1 MLEKIFKRCG
11 SRGQALV
18 FFALMIPMTFMFFGA
33 AFEFGWWY
41 LNQSRLQNAADAAV
55 VAGAY
60 KIKEES
66 DPKLRLRNY
75 KKVEFISNDDDEFKK
90 FIKLKQTATVDR
102 SDAEEYISYKDAI
115 KYVKD
120 NLPEE
125 YVIGNEDAKKYA
137 EDDPVVKLN
146 EPEAYLVKD
155 SKTVTEHIYYAVELS
170 GTLDHLFEITKY
182 LGEMPIKAVA
192 LTRLTQEING
202 EALLPQVLL
211 HRDGDADKGIKP
223 KIIYDWQ
230 RSGQTYSNPRTIRT
244 TNGDDQASR
253 RIEYTAGNTYRTEK
267 IVLDGESG
275 ESKGSAAMENTGDKY
290 WRAYAASVKNGK
302 YEMDDMFID
311 FRPEIVYDSR
321 SFKEDWDITMP
332 ALSGMSYQ
340 NMVETKNSL
349 ALRILATIDFKEPY
363 KIRANTDS
371 NGNEIKDSQGN
382 SLLPTDPLYV
392 RIESEPIYNDGITG
406 GHSSVRQIIINVNAA
421 SDDPTGYNTKKDDE
435 GNYIYRPLV
444 IYYEGPEKLANTI
457 NPESTV
463 RDSKPVIINLNAD
476 FRGIIVMDNSPVV
489 INGNGHKFY
498 GFVIAKEYKHVKT
511 AADFAIDGY
520 IPFTD
525 ADGNTMLVS
534 ESNLKTEEQIRAE
547 AASGKRTV
555 FNHNGVLV
563 LIPDNKLTN
572 MKDAA
577 EFDTTT
583 YIRPAYKPDG
593 TTKRDDVGTDVYV
606 RKSELSRIEET
617 PIPGGKDK
625 WYDFV
630 KRSDP
635 DGTMYCLN
643 NVDNDVLLYSL
654 KWRLVTDIDGN
665 QKIVQDF
672 ETNIETTYDKWVG
685 DDGGIYYIN
694 SSDEIQYYSEFKM
707 SLVNSVYVDPKGEVQ
722 YREGS
727 YTDSKTG
734 VKYKDGAIV
743 PSKKNTYWYYG
754 LRDADK
760 FVFDY
765 ERDFNLSESH
775 YDRFEGV
782 VPPRGVYYYLDED
795 EAWDN
800 FFTTERADWIT

>member
-90 FIKLKQTATVDR
+90 FIKLQQTATVDR
-102 SDAEEYISYKDAI
+102 SDAEEYISY
-115 KYVKD
+115 
-120 NLPEE
+120 
-125 YVIGNEDAKKYA
+125 EDAKKYA
-137 EDDPVVKLN
+137 VDNLPNMKVVKLN
-146 EPEAYLVKD
+146 APEAYLIKD

-244 TNGDDQASR
+244 TNGDEQASLKVD
-253 RIEYTAGNTYRTEK
+253 YTTGNTYRTEK
-267 IVLDGESG
+267 IVLDGGGHSE
-275 ESKGSAAMENTGDKY
+275 GSAAKKNTGDKY
-290 WRAYAASVKNGK
+290 WRSYAASVKNGK

-321 SFKEDWDITMP
+321 SFKEDWDITLP

-382 SLLPTDPLYV
+382 SLLPSDPLYI
-392 RIESEPIYNDGITG
+392 RIESEPIYNDGITNV
-406 GHSSVRQIIINVNAA
+406 HSSVRQIIINVNAA

-444 IYYEGPEKLANTI
+444 IYYEGPEKLADTI

-498 GFVIAKEYKHVKT
+498 GFVIAKEYKHT
-511 AADFAIDGY
+511 MTDDDFSDCITY
-520 IPFTD
+520 TK
-525 ADGNTMLVS
+525 DGNTYLVRKDELIDQDELIEKLKS
-534 ESNLKTEEQIRAE
+534 EADDNKIYYVDTDGEIYSIAKGDKVKDADDYNTTDYIRANKKFNGQNDNTNK
-547 AASGKRTV
+547 GKAIYV
-555 FNHNGVLV
+555 LNGE
-563 LIPDNKLTN
+563 T
-572 MKDAA
+572 
-577 EFDTTT
+577 F
-583 YIRPAYKPDG
+583 G
-593 TTKRDDVGTDVYV
+593 TTETKDWFEFTTRDEPE
-606 RKSELSRIEET
+606 KSKYCLD
-617 PIPGGKDK
+617 GKDK
-625 WYDFV
+625 
-630 KRSDP
+630 KI
-635 DGTMYCLN
+635 
-643 NVDNDVLLYSL
+643 LLSYEGWTIL
-654 KWRLVTDIDGN
+654 EDIAGKKW
-665 QKIVQDF
+665 IVQKPEELRKIYSGLEVDG
-672 ETNIETTYDKWVG
+672 ETK
-685 DDGGIYYIN
+685 YIA
-694 SSDEIQYYSEFKM
+694 DRYYSKYYM
-707 SLVNSVYVDPKGEVQ
+707 NDTNSVYVNQNGEIA
-722 YREGS
+722 
-727 YTDSKTG
+727 
-734 VKYKDGAIV
+734 YKDGAIE
-743 PSKKNTYWYYG
+743 PLKENTYLSSLIESSRKPG
-754 LRDADK
+754 DSL
-760 FVFDY
+760 VFDY

-775 YDRFEGV
+775 YDAFEGV
-782 VPPRGVYYYLDED
+782 VPPRGVYYYLDEE